1 MTTCLNIVCFYRAF
15 DEPQELA
22 YQVAEVTERP
32 RPLGLVQ
39 SSHFRSFSGFGLL
52 TFWTT
57 RTNFTTKT
65 LHLQWLFTP
74 NQVQSLSRS
83 TLLCL
88 DSDSGIST
96 SLYSA
101 SSWRIRSK
109 SRTRCRV
116 HSEKRYWRLRRLE
129 SAVPAQLA
137 LKNVTLRKGRDTL
150 CKVRQ
155 SGTCCAEREQPICT
169 ASRWQLM
176 ESLSGT
182 AVSSTVAIVGS
193 IWPKGP
199 AQAGPATQ
207 AQWVHFVRA
216 EET

>member
-1 MTTCLNIVCFYRAF
+1 MASSKRIVVILCSGDSGGGGAG
-15 DEPQELA
+15 A
-22 YQVAEVTERP
+22 YQRHEVGRVTGP
-32 RPLGLVQ
+32 KGVG
-39 SSHFRSFSGFGLL
+39 SGG
-52 TFWTT
+52 
-57 RTNFTTKT
+57 
-65 LHLQWLFTP
+65 P
-74 NQVQSLSRS
+74 
-83 TLLCL
+83 
-88 DSDSGIST
+88 
-96 SLYSA
+96 
-101 SSWRIRSK
+101 
-109 SRTRCRV
+109 
-116 HSEKRYWRLRRLE
+116 EKRYWRLRRLE

-199 AQAGPATQ
+199 AQAGPAIQ
-207 AQWVHFVRA
+207 AQWLERNKNTTFEVLRVAGDEVAPKKGRDNLEFADVKKTIIMMVKYSLRP
-216 EET
+216 

>member
-1 MTTCLNIVCFYRAF
+1 MLIHLHCL
-15 DEPQELA
+15 
-22 YQVAEVTERP
+22 
-32 RPLGLVQ
+32 
-39 SSHFRSFSGFGLL
+39 RS
-52 TFWTT
+52 
-57 RTNFTTKT
+57 
-65 LHLQWLFTP
+65 
-74 NQVQSLSRS
+74 
-83 TLLCL
+83 
-88 DSDSGIST
+88 
-96 SLYSA
+96 
-101 SSWRIRSK
+101 
-109 SRTRCRV
+109 RV
-116 HSEKRYWRLRRLE
+116 HSECIAITILRNTFRGRADAVHSCTIYGGRKTVTEAAAVAAPEKKYWRLRRLE

-199 AQAGPATQ
+199 AQAGPAIQ
-207 AQWVHFVRA
+207 AQWVSPSRSGQKCGSILGSMMTKRTHSVITALSVWLSMAQPRQC
-216 EET
+216 

>member
-1 MTTCLNIVCFYRAF
+1 M
-15 DEPQELA
+15 
-22 YQVAEVTERP
+22 
-32 RPLGLVQ
+32 
-39 SSHFRSFSGFGLL
+39 HFLSQSFSHRF
-52 TFWTT
+52 F
-57 RTNFTTKT
+57 
-65 LHLQWLFTP
+65 
-74 NQVQSLSRS
+74 
-83 TLLCL
+83 LCSVVVL
-88 DSDSGIST
+88 P
-96 SLYSA
+96 
-101 SSWRIRSK
+101 
-109 SRTRCRV
+109 
-116 HSEKRYWRLRRLE
+116 EKRYWRLRRLE

-199 AQAGPATQ
+199 AQAGPAIQ
-207 AQWVHFVRA
+207 AQWITQNSVYPGILGIQCKISVWTYLIEA
-216 EET
+216 P

>member
-1 MTTCLNIVCFYRAF
+1 MVH
-15 DEPQELA
+15 
-22 YQVAEVTERP
+22 EVSVGYEGA
-32 RPLGLVQ
+32 LEEGLVQ
-39 SSHFRSFSGFGLL
+39 SSCNIFSQASIDLTTLLLLVLLHSSLADDKILSAGLL
-52 TFWTT
+52 S
-57 RTNFTTKT
+57 
-65 LHLQWLFTP
+65 WL
-74 NQVQSLSRS
+74 L
-83 TLLCL
+83 
-88 DSDSGIST
+88 
-96 SLYSA
+96 
-101 SSWRIRSK
+101 
-109 SRTRCRV
+109 
-116 HSEKRYWRLRRLE
+116 SEKRYWRLRRLE

-199 AQAGPATQ
+199 AQAGPAIQ
-207 AQWVHFVRA
+207 AQWFIF
-216 EET
+216 

>member
-1 MTTCLNIVCFYRAF
+1 M
-15 DEPQELA
+15 
-22 YQVAEVTERP
+22 
-32 RPLGLVQ
+32 G
-39 SSHFRSFSGFGLL
+39 
-52 TFWTT
+52 
-57 RTNFTTKT
+57 RT
-65 LHLQWLFTP
+65 
-74 NQVQSLSRS
+74 
-83 TLLCL
+83 TLLFFE
-88 DSDSGIST
+88 GR
-96 SLYSA
+96 A
-101 SSWRIRSK
+101 GA
-109 SRTRCRV
+109 
-116 HSEKRYWRLRRLE
+116 EKRYWRLRRLE

-207 AQWVHFVRA
+207 AQWVGGYYCCVNKDKPDRSDFSQLDGNRSVSQTGPQSKA
-216 EET
+216 AGETWSRKRNSCIQCSAKTCQD

>member
-1 MTTCLNIVCFYRAF
+1 MHKIHAVGFFPAVAFCGCISNNERFSKESYIFAFNVCPHHRMVV
-15 DEPQELA
+15 DP
-22 YQVAEVTERP
+22 
-32 RPLGLVQ
+32 
-39 SSHFRSFSGFGLL
+39 
-52 TFWTT
+52 
-57 RTNFTTKT
+57 
-65 LHLQWLFTP
+65 
-74 NQVQSLSRS
+74 
-83 TLLCL
+83 
-88 DSDSGIST
+88 
-96 SLYSA
+96 
-101 SSWRIRSK
+101 
-109 SRTRCRV
+109 
-116 HSEKRYWRLRRLE
+116 EKRYWRLRRLE

-207 AQWVHFVRA
+207 AQCITPDSLTICGWSLSIGGGALRLRTPNFQIRRGGGTTGRTRA
-216 EET
+216 EQFLLINGKTPSLDMNCSIPRCVLL

>member
-1 MTTCLNIVCFYRAF
+1 MAWSC
-15 DEPQELA
+15 P
-22 YQVAEVTERP
+22 
-32 RPLGLVQ
+32 
-39 SSHFRSFSGFGLL
+39 
-52 TFWTT
+52 
-57 RTNFTTKT
+57 
-65 LHLQWLFTP
+65 
-74 NQVQSLSRS
+74 SLSPVS
-83 TLLCL
+83 TVHCPAPFKPLPV
-88 DSDSGIST
+88 ISQPTTVAKET
-96 SLYSA
+96 SRY
-101 SSWRIRSK
+101 RP
-109 SRTRCRV
+109 
-116 HSEKRYWRLRRLE
+116 EKRYWRLRRLE

-199 AQAGPATQ
+199 AQAGPAIQ
-207 AQWVHFVRA
+207 AQWI
-216 EET
+216 EEARTGRIISSESTRNVTGSFSDLLIA

>member
-1 MTTCLNIVCFYRAF
+1 MVWVRW
-15 DEPQELA
+15 
-22 YQVAEVTERP
+22 V
-32 RPLGLVQ
+32 
-39 SSHFRSFSGFGLL
+39 
-52 TFWTT
+52 
-57 RTNFTTKT
+57 
-65 LHLQWLFTP
+65 
-74 NQVQSLSRS
+74 
-83 TLLCL
+83 
-88 DSDSGIST
+88 
-96 SLYSA
+96 SLYPANPYCKGSCRIPWGEIVQNA
-101 SSWRIRSK
+101 STWLYAQETGRIRVS
-109 SRTRCRV
+109 SRLPLT
-116 HSEKRYWRLRRLE
+116 EKRYWRLRRLE

-199 AQAGPATQ
+199 AQAGPVIQ
-207 AQWVHFVRA
+207 AQ
-216 EET
+216 

>member
-1 MTTCLNIVCFYRAF
+1 MVV
-15 DEPQELA
+15 DP
-22 YQVAEVTERP
+22 
-32 RPLGLVQ
+32 
-39 SSHFRSFSGFGLL
+39 
-52 TFWTT
+52 
-57 RTNFTTKT
+57 
-65 LHLQWLFTP
+65 
-74 NQVQSLSRS
+74 
-83 TLLCL
+83 
-88 DSDSGIST
+88 
-96 SLYSA
+96 
-101 SSWRIRSK
+101 
-109 SRTRCRV
+109 
-116 HSEKRYWRLRRLE
+116 EKRYWRLRRLE

-199 AQAGPATQ
+199 AQAGPAIQ
-207 AQWVHFVRA
+207 AQWVFLSSCMTEHFRHLQQKG
-216 EET
+216 

>member
-1 MTTCLNIVCFYRAF
+1 MDLGPEEGDGEL
-15 DEPQELA
+15 DEQAP
-22 YQVAEVTERP
+22 
-32 RPLGLVQ
+32 
-39 SSHFRSFSGFGLL
+39 
-52 TFWTT
+52 
-57 RTNFTTKT
+57 
-65 LHLQWLFTP
+65 
-74 NQVQSLSRS
+74 S
-83 TLLCL
+83 TLAAL
-88 DSDSGIST
+88 
-96 SLYSA
+96 SLPESPP
-101 SSWRIRSK
+101 
-109 SRTRCRV
+109 
-116 HSEKRYWRLRRLE
+116 EKRYWRLRRLE

-199 AQAGPATQ
+199 AQAGPVIH
-207 AQWVHFVRA
+207 AQCMCPVS
-216 EET
+216 

>member
-1 MTTCLNIVCFYRAF
+1 MICGADSENDWR
-15 DEPQELA
+15 
-22 YQVAEVTERP
+22 
-32 RPLGLVQ
+32 
-39 SSHFRSFSGFGLL
+39 LL
-52 TFWTT
+52 
-57 RTNFTTKT
+57 
-65 LHLQWLFTP
+65 
-74 NQVQSLSRS
+74 
-83 TLLCL
+83 
-88 DSDSGIST
+88 
-96 SLYSA
+96 
-101 SSWRIRSK
+101 RIRS
-109 SRTRCRV
+109 SV
-116 HSEKRYWRLRRLE
+116 YSEKRYWRLRRLE

-199 AQAGPATQ
+199 AQAGPAIQ
-207 AQWVHFVRA
+207 AQWLRRVGRECFVRELVLA
-216 EET
+216 LAAPSLADLACCSSARATLIISHQFNTYSDISSWRDF

>member
-1 MTTCLNIVCFYRAF
+1 MAIAARAKDDSQNKHKNILRQMKQG
-15 DEPQELA
+15 DM
-22 YQVAEVTERP
+22 RP
-32 RPLGLVQ
+32 RKCPSPPIKFLFKQ
-39 SSHFRSFSGFGLL
+39 ENKETSFS
-52 TFWTT
+52 
-57 RTNFTTKT
+57 
-65 LHLQWLFTP
+65 
-74 NQVQSLSRS
+74 
-83 TLLCL
+83 
-88 DSDSGIST
+88 
-96 SLYSA
+96 A
-101 SSWRIRSK
+101 
-109 SRTRCRV
+109 
-116 HSEKRYWRLRRLE
+116 EKRYWRLRRLE

-199 AQAGPATQ
+199 AQAGPAIQ
-207 AQWVHFVRA
+207 AQ
-216 EET
+216 

>member
-1 MTTCLNIVCFYRAF
+1 MDNLAVP
-15 DEPQELA
+15 DEVGRPDGPPDAPPCYLAVELDYFQA
-22 YQVAEVTERP
+22 
-32 RPLGLVQ
+32 
-39 SSHFRSFSGFGLL
+39 
-52 TFWTT
+52 
-57 RTNFTTKT
+57 
-65 LHLQWLFTP
+65 
-74 NQVQSLSRS
+74 
-83 TLLCL
+83 
-88 DSDSGIST
+88 
-96 SLYSA
+96 
-101 SSWRIRSK
+101 
-109 SRTRCRV
+109 
-116 HSEKRYWRLRRLE
+116 EKRYWRLRRLE

-199 AQAGPATQ
+199 AQAGPAIQ
-207 AQWVHFVRA
+207 AQ
-216 EET
+216 

>member
-1 MTTCLNIVCFYRAF
+1 MDNLAVP
-15 DEPQELA
+15 DEVGRPDGPPDAPPCYLAVELDYFQA
-22 YQVAEVTERP
+22 
-32 RPLGLVQ
+32 
-39 SSHFRSFSGFGLL
+39 
-52 TFWTT
+52 
-57 RTNFTTKT
+57 
-65 LHLQWLFTP
+65 
-74 NQVQSLSRS
+74 
-83 TLLCL
+83 
-88 DSDSGIST
+88 
-96 SLYSA
+96 
-101 SSWRIRSK
+101 
-109 SRTRCRV
+109 
-116 HSEKRYWRLRRLE
+116 EKRYWRLRRLE

-207 AQWVHFVRA
+207 AQWVAYEFFSSQIDQIGRGKMKKKVI
-216 EET
+216 